1 MKRKLVAFMLI
12 MAVCAN
18 LHTTVFAARETTW
31 SEEEA
36 DNAWQPDT
44 LTQDTTP
51 SATAPSEETTDG
63 NTDTGATEDSKVT
76 EVPVETG
83 KDEPINDI
91 ISISGGTTVIEG
103 GNTETTTDTVE
114 ENNTA
119 TVGTENSGASVTI
132 GVKEDKETPVGT
144 DSNLDKNGNAE
155 IKNTSG
161 EMVVNVKEDTKD
173 KEDDKEPEEKDEKT
187 LRNEKIQQ
195 ELKNYAKSIGF
206 TDNRRY
212 GKDAVTFN
220 HEYAEKPVIG
230 EDSCVAGKLADSTLK
245 EGLDLINMIR
255 KTAGL
260 GEVTLDDTYNE
271 YAQNGALIMKASE
284 NTVGGGLSHNPV
296 KVDNTTKEQQDLGH
310 LGTRNGNIGLG
321 HTSLTDTILNGYM
334 YDGDRNNIAAMGHRR
349 WILNPTMGKVG
360 FGQVD
365 GYNCMYAH
373 DNSNPDE
380 KIEDF
385 VTWPAENMP
394 IELMTYCKSESLAGT
409 TASSMPW
416 TCQLGTNYRIA
427 PSTEL
432 TITVTYPDGH
442 EYTIPQKNVY
452 CNNQKYGYTNGCI
465 TFDARDFD
473 VFKTSSDDFTK
484 LGNNYSVKIDG
495 VLDKNG
501 NKTSIEY
508 DVNFFNLF

>member
-36 DNAWQPDT
+36 DGQWQPET
-44 LTQDTTP
+44 FTGTTTP
-51 SATAPSEETTDG
+51 SANAPSEGTPSDNTAADG
-63 NTDTGATEDSKVT
+63 DSKVT

-83 KDEPINDI
+83 KDEPIDNI
-91 ISISGGTTVIEG
+91 IAIGGGTNVITG
-103 GNTETTTDTVE
+103 GNTETETPVETTEGTDT
-114 ENNTA
+114 A
-119 TVGTENSGASVTI
+119 TTENSEASTTVS
-132 GVKEDKETPVGT
+132 VKEEKETPVGT
-144 DSNLDKNGNAE
+144 DSTIDKNGNAE
-155 IKNTSG
+155 IKNTSAG
-161 EMVVNVKEDTKD
+161 MTVDIKK
-173 KEDDKEPEEKDEKT
+173 DDKEPEKPEEKDEKT

-195 ELKNYAKSIGF
+195 ELKDYAKSIGF

-212 GKDAVTFN
+212 GKDAVTNN
-220 HEYAEKPVIG
+220 HEYEVEPVIG

-255 KTAGL
+255 KAAGL
-260 GEVTLDDTYNE
+260 GEVTLDGTYNE

-284 NTVGGGLSHNPV
+284 GTIINGIDYGGLSHNPIRANNV
-296 KVDNTTKEQQDLGH
+296 TDEQNALGIK
-310 LGTRNGNIGLG
+310 GTRNGNIGLG
-321 HTSLTDTILNGYM
+321 HTSLTESILNGYM
-334 YDGDRNNIAAMGHRR
+334 YDGDRSNIAAMGHRR

-365 GYNCMYAH
+365 RYNCMYAH
-373 DNSNPDE
+373 DNSNPDA

-394 IELMTYCKSESLAGT
+394 IELMSYANSQSINGITRSD
-409 TASSMPW
+409 MPW
-416 TCQLGTNYRIA
+416 TCQLGTNYKI
-427 PSTEL
+427 TTHDQL

-442 EYTIPQKNVY
+442 KYIVPQNCIY

-465 TFDARDFD
+465 TFRA
-473 VFKTSSDDFTK
+473 DDFNGTEK
-484 LGNNYSVKIDG
+484 GSFEGIGSNYSVKIDG